1 MPDLTGI
8 LTAVAAL
15 AAVIGL
21 VIILGRFAR
30 AGGIAPRTGRDLAVR
45 EVIALDSRRRLH
57 LIRCNG
63 QDVLLM
69 TGGAHDV
76 VVGWMPRPE
85 AIPTSES
92 EVKP

>member
-8 LTAVAAL
+8 LTAMAAL

-30 AGGIAPRTGRDLAVR
+30 AGGIAPRAGRDLAVR

-63 QDVLLM
+63 RDVLLM

-76 VVGWMPRPE
+76 VVGWVPQLQVTPGSEPE
-85 AIPTSES
+85 A
-92 EVKP
+92 KP